1 MLSRTL
7 RLSALLIFLT
17 ATGCFAQLQRYPLTR
32 TGSAER
38 ENPTRAARTQAT
50 FLRLPFFD
58 DFSTAAKVPHDSLW
72 LNGGVRINN
81 QFAINAPSKG
91 VATFDGLKD
100 NGQPWDFN
108 PNAVQDT
115 VDMLTSQPIDLS
127 GLTAASNVVLSFFW
141 QAGGLG
147 EAPDPTD
154 SLLVQV
160 KSAANQWRTIHTLKD
175 TTPVV
180 EDFQYVS
187 VPINTADLLHAG
199 FEFRFMAFGR
209 PAGMYDIW
217 NIDYVYLGQNRQ
229 LNNPSVRDLAV
240 SGPLKSV
247 LKQYTAM
254 PWDQFNVNPQGE
266 TAAYDSTVLSNL
278 ERENFNLFKYTYTV
292 ADATTGSNLYNFTE
306 SAGLQLSAGQKRP
319 VGVPVANNGFTL
331 PQAGGPRRLRA
342 TFRITD
348 ETTGNVS
355 IPGVNLRRN
364 DTISN
369 VTVLDNYFAYD
380 DGTAEYALGIRQR
393 QGRVAVRYVL
403 NKPAQL
409 TAVRLYLTQLERS
422 LAGQTFVLTVWK
434 RLDRDPASVL
444 YQKSVAVSYT
454 DTLDEFATYP
464 LLDEG
469 NSPTSI
475 SLTDTFYVGWQ
486 QTTADLLS
494 VGLDANT
501 NNFDQVW
508 YNINGVDW
516 VPNTEVPGSAMIR
529 PVFGSLTTAIEDPEP
544 ETPVADPSTLRVF
557 PNPTSGR
564 FTWSIPQVT
573 SVRVMDVMGKVVRTG
588 RYQPSDAPTLDLAGL
603 PDGLY
608 VLHLETPRKNYVR
621 KILLRK

>member
-1 MLSRTL
+1 MRSRTF
-7 RLSALLIFLT
+7 RLSALLFFLT
-17 ATGCFAQLQRYPLTR
+17 VTGCFAQLQRYPLTR

-38 ENPTRAARTQAT
+38 ENPARAARTQAT
-50 FLRLPFFD
+50 LLKLPFFD

-72 LNGGVRINN
+72 INAGVRVNN
-81 QFAINAPSKG
+81 QFAVNAPSKG
-91 VATFDGLKD
+91 VATFDGLKT
-100 NGQPWDFN
+100 NGQARNFDAN
-108 PNAVQDT
+108 VVQQGVDT
-115 VDMLTSQPIDLS
+115 LTSQPIDLS
-127 GLTAASNVVLSFFW
+127 GLSAASNVVLSFFW

-154 SLLVQV
+154 SLLVEV
-160 KSAANQWRTIHTLKD
+160 KNAAGQWRPVRTLTD
-175 TTPVV
+175 TTAAI

-187 VPINTADLLHAG
+187 LAINAPDLLHAG
-199 FEFRFMAFGR
+199 FQFRFRAFGR

-229 LNNPSVRDLAV
+229 LNSPSVRDQAV

-247 LKQYTAM
+247 LRRYTAM

-266 TAAYDSTVLSNL
+266 TAAVDSTVLSNL
-278 ERENFNLFKYTYTV
+278 ETTPGSFNLFKFTYSITDV
-292 ADATTGSNLYNFTE
+292 AASTPLYNFAETV
-306 SAGLQLSAGQKRP
+306 GLQLSAGQQRP
-319 VGVPVANNGFTL
+319 VAIPINTAI
-331 PQAGGPRRLRA
+331 PQAGGPRRLKS
-342 TFRITD
+342 TFRISD

-364 DTISN
+364 DTVSN

-380 DGTAEYALGIRQR
+380 DGTAEYGLGIRQR

-403 NKPAQL
+403 NQPAQL

-422 LAGQTFVLTVWK
+422 LAGQTFVLTIWK
-434 RLDRDPASVL
+434 KLDNARESVL
-444 YQKSVAVSYT
+444 YQKSVGVAYT
-454 DTLDEFATYP
+454 DTLDEFVTYP

-475 SLTDTFYVGWQ
+475 SLADTFYVGWQ

-501 NNFDQVW
+501 NSANQVW

-516 VPNTEVPGSAMIR
+516 VPNTEVSGSPMIR
-529 PVFGSLTTAIEDPEP
+529 PVFGSLTTAIDDPEP
-544 ETPVADPSTLRVF
+544 ETPADPNTLRVY
-557 PNPTSGR
+557 PNPTTGR
-564 FTWSIPQVT
+564 VTWSIPGVTAVQVADL
-573 SVRVMDVMGKVVRTG
+573 VGKTVRTG
-588 RYQPSDAPTLDLAGL
+588 RYQPSDEPVLDLSGL

-608 VLHLETPRKNYVR
+608 VLHLETPRKRYVR

>member
-7 RLSALLIFLT
+7 RLSALLFFLT

-50 FLRLPFFD
+50 LLTLPFFD
-58 DFSTAAKVPHDSLW
+58 DFSTATKVPHDSLW
-72 LNGGVRINN
+72 INGGVRVNN

-91 VATFDGLKD
+91 VATFDGLKVS
-100 NGQPWDFN
+100 GQPWNFN
-108 PNAVQDT
+108 PNVVQDT
-115 VDMLTSQPIDLS
+115 VDVLTSQPIDLS

-147 EAPDPTD
+147 EAPDPFD

-160 KSAANQWRTIHTLKD
+160 INAGGQWRTVLALKD
-175 TTPVV
+175 TTPVI

-187 VPINTADLLHAG
+187 LPINTADLLRAG
-199 FEFRFMAFGR
+199 FQFRFMAFGR

-229 LNNPSVRDLAV
+229 PNNPSVRDVAV
-240 SGPLKSV
+240 SAPLKSV

-266 TAAYDSTVLSNL
+266 TASADSTVLSNL
-278 ERENFNLFKYTYTV
+278 QRDNFNLAKFNYNIT
-292 ADATTGSNLYNFTE
+292 DLTTGETLYNFVDPFDV
-306 SAGLQLSAGQKRP
+306 GVDLSAGEKER
-319 VGVPVANNGFTL
+319 VGIPITRTL
-331 PQAGGPRRLRA
+331 PQTGGPRRLRA
-342 TFRITD
+342 TFRIRD

-364 DTISN
+364 DTVSN

-434 RLDRDPASVL
+434 RLDRDPVSVL

-475 SLTDTFYVGWQ
+475 SIADTFYVGWQ

-501 NNFDQVW
+501 NASNQVW

-516 VPNTEVPGSAMIR
+516 TANTEVPGSAMIR
-529 PVFGSLTTAIEDPEP
+529 PVFGSLTTAIDDPEP
-544 ETPVADPSTLRVF
+544 ETPVADPNTLRVF

-588 RYQPSDAPTLDLAGL
+588 RYQPADRPELDLAGL

-608 VLHLETPRKNYVR
+608 VLHLETPRKHYVR

>member
-1 MLSRTL
+1 MRSRTF
-7 RLSALLIFLT
+7 RLSALLFFLT
-17 ATGCFAQLQRYPLTR
+17 VTGCFAQLQRYPLTR

-38 ENPTRAARTQAT
+38 EKDTRAARTQAT
-50 FLRLPFFD
+50 PLTLPFFD
-58 DFSTAAKVPHDSLW
+58 DFSTATKVPHDSLW
-72 LNGGVRINN
+72 INVGVRVNN

-91 VATFDGLKD
+91 VATFDGLKA
-100 NGQPWDFN
+100 NGEARNFDV
-108 PNAVQDT
+108 NAVQQGVDT
-115 VDMLTSQPIDLS
+115 LTSQPIDLS
-127 GLTAASNVVLSFFW
+127 GLSAASNVVLSFFW
-141 QAGGLG
+141 QAGGRG

-154 SLLVQV
+154 SLLVEV
-160 KSAANQWRTIHTLKD
+160 KTAGNPGEWRPVLTLTD
-175 TTPVV
+175 TTAAI
-180 EDFQYVS
+180 ENFQYAS
-187 VPINTADLLHAG
+187 IAINAPDLLHAA
-199 FEFRFMAFGR
+199 FQFRFRAFGR

-217 NIDYVYLGQNRQ
+217 NIDYVYLGRNRQ
-229 LNNPSVRDLAV
+229 LNNPSVRDVAV

-254 PWDQFNVNPQGE
+254 PWEQFNVNPQGE
-266 TAAYDSTVLSNL
+266 TAAADSTVLSNL
-278 ERENFNLFKYTYTV
+278 QTDNFNIAKFNYNITDL
-292 ADATTGSNLYNFTE
+292 TTGSIVYNFVDPIDP
-306 SAGLQLSAGQKRP
+306 GVDLSAGEKER
-319 VGVPVANNGFTL
+319 VGIPITRAI

-342 TFRITD
+342 TFRIRD

-364 DTISN
+364 DTVSN

-380 DGTAEYALGIRQR
+380 DGTAEYALGVRQR

-403 NKPAQL
+403 NQPAQL
-409 TAVRLYLTQLERS
+409 TAVRLYLTQLERN

-434 RLDRDPASVL
+434 KLDNTRESVL

-469 NSPTSI
+469 NSPTAI
-475 SLTDTFYVGWQ
+475 SLADTFYVGWQ

-501 NNFDQVW
+501 DAANQVW

-516 VPNTEVPGSAMIR
+516 VRNTEVPGSPMIR
-529 PVFGSLTTAIEDPEP
+529 PVFGSLTTAVDDPAP
-544 ETPVADPSTLRVF
+544 GTPTDLNALRVY
-557 PNPTSGR
+557 PNPTTGR
-564 FTWSIPQVT
+564 VTWSIPGVT
-573 SVRVMDVMGKVVRTG
+573 AMRVTDLVGKTVRAG
-588 RYQPSDAPTLDLAGL
+588 RYQPADAPLLDLSGL

-608 VLHLETPRKNYVR
+608 VLHLETPRKQYVR

>member
-1 MLSRTL
+1 MLSRTF
-7 RLSALLIFLT
+7 RLSALFAFLT
-17 ATGCFAQLQRYPLTR
+17 VTGCFAQLQRYPLLR
-32 TGSAER
+32 TGSGER
-38 ENPTRAARTQAT
+38 ENSTRAARTQAMP
-50 FLRLPFFD
+50 LKLPFFD

-72 LNGGVRINN
+72 LNGGVRVNN
-81 QFAINAPSKG
+81 QFAVNAPSKG
-91 VATFDGLKD
+91 VATFDGLKA
-100 NGQPWDFN
+100 NGQAYDFD
-108 PNAVQDT
+108 PTVIQQLVDT
-115 VDMLTSQPIDLS
+115 LTSRPIDLS
-127 GLTAASNVVLSFFW
+127 GLTPASNVVLSFFW

-160 KSAANQWRTIHTLKD
+160 KNAKNEWQSVRTLRD
-175 TTPVV
+175 TTAAI
-180 EDFQYVS
+180 ENFDYVS
-187 VPINTADLLHAG
+187 IAINAADLLHPG
-199 FEFRFMAFGR
+199 FQFRFWAFGR

-247 LKQYTAM
+247 LKRYTAM
-254 PWDQFNVNPQGE
+254 PWEQFNVNPQGE
-266 TAAYDSTVLSNL
+266 TAAFDSTVLSNL
-278 ERENFNLFKYTYTV
+278 ERENFNLVKYTYNIT
-292 ADATTGSNLYNFTE
+292 DLTGGGNLYNFTE
-306 SAGLQLSAGQKRP
+306 TAGLQLGAGQQRP
-319 VGVPVANNGFTL
+319 VGTPINSNSAI
-331 PQAGGPRRLRA
+331 PQGGGPRRLQA

-364 DTISN
+364 DTVSN

-380 DGTAEYALGIRQR
+380 DGTAEYGLGIRQQ

-409 TAVRLYLTQLERS
+409 TAVRLYLTQLERN
-422 LAGQTFVLTVWK
+422 LTGRTFVLSVWK
-434 RLDRDPASVL
+434 KLDNARESVL
-444 YQKSVAVSYT
+444 YQKSVAVTYT

-475 SLTDTFYVGWQ
+475 SLADTFYVGWQ
-486 QTTADLLS
+486 QTTSDLFS

-501 NNFDQVW
+501 NAGNQVW
-508 YNINGVDW
+508 SNINGVDW
-516 VPNTEVPGSAMIR
+516 VPNTEVPGSPMIR
-529 PVFGSLTTAIEDPEP
+529 PVFGPLTTAIDDPEP
-544 ETPVADPSTLRVF
+544 GTPADPSSTLRVY
-557 PNPTSGR
+557 PNPTTGR
-564 FTWSIPQVT
+564 VTWSIPGVT
-573 SVRVMDVMGKVVRTG
+573 SVQVVDLVGKTVRTA
-588 RYQPSDAPTLDLAGL
+588 RYQPANQALLDLAGL

-608 VLHLETPRKNYVR
+608 VLYLETPRKHYVR